1 MGERIDSSHPPLLE
15 DPHGPCLDGLLRGA
29 WARLLDLLLVA
40 RELGIEL
47 LDLLI
52 DGVAALGDSVGCVL
66 DGGRG
71 FLVLLGAED
80 LLHRIRRNPK
90 GARGES
96 KEGGVRGIAIAGRR
110 GIGVDARKGTL
121 KSIEG
126 GEISAFL

>member
-1 MGERIDSSHPPLLE
+1 M
-15 DPHGPCLDGLLRGA
+15 
-29 WARLLDLLLVA
+29 
-40 RELGIEL
+40 
-47 LDLLI
+47 
-52 DGVAALGDSVGCVL
+52 

-126 GEISAFL
+126 REISAFL

>member
-1 MGERIDSSHPPLLE
+1 M
-15 DPHGPCLDGLLRGA
+15 
-29 WARLLDLLLVA
+29 
-40 RELGIEL
+40 
-47 LDLLI
+47 
-52 DGVAALGDSVGCVL
+52 

-90 GARGES
+90 GARRES

-126 GEISAFL
+126 GEISACL